1 MPDKLA
7 QHLPNVNATERAEL
21 FGSITSIAAL
31 PYDDPTRQ
39 GVIAAYGD
47 TMRVMLIVATV
58 LAVVPM
64 LLSLGMPDWFLG
76 DHQNAVDGVDLKGE
90 KVVDEAEASR

>member
-39 GVIAAYGD
+39 GVIAGKPPPFAFRHLRSKGGVL
-47 TMRVMLIVATV
+47 TCAFVQRTAT
-58 LAVVPM
+58 
-64 LLSLGMPDWFLG
+64 
-76 DHQNAVDGVDLKGE
+76 
-90 KVVDEAEASR
+90 

>member
-39 GVIAAYGD
+39 GVIAGESPFSPSPRPVCLPRTVQTAD
-47 TMRVMLIVATV
+47 TRLPSPSPSPLQRTAT
-58 LAVVPM
+58 
-64 LLSLGMPDWFLG
+64 
-76 DHQNAVDGVDLKGE
+76 
-90 KVVDEAEASR
+90 

>member
-39 GVIAAYGD
+39 GVIAGESPSLPSLSIYLAYPRQEQTAD
-47 TMRVMLIVATV
+47 TPLPFLLVRVLQRTAT
-58 LAVVPM
+58 
-64 LLSLGMPDWFLG
+64 
-76 DHQNAVDGVDLKGE
+76 
-90 KVVDEAEASR
+90 

>member
-39 GVIAAYGD
+39 GVILGES
-47 TMRVMLIVATV
+47 LS
-58 LAVVPM
+58 PPPS
-64 LLSLGMPDWFLG
+64 LLRGTEQTG
-76 DHQNAVDGVDLKGE
+76 RG
-90 KVVDEAEASR
+90 

>member
-39 GVIAAYGD
+39 GVIA
-47 TMRVMLIVATV
+47 
-58 LAVVPM
+58 
-64 LLSLGMPDWFLG
+64 
-76 DHQNAVDGVDLKGE
+76 GE
-90 KVVDEAEASR
+90 YPLPLPSSFP